1 MDSKL
6 RKMGIL
12 ASMAVILLVALN
24 REQLSPTSGQNT
36 AVSGA
41 QNAGDGEAVDPVPE
55 GTGETDTAEA
65 DGRIG
70 NDLKAFLKDNTFFDP
85 DVNPIL
91 EAAKDNSHRLSLV
104 ATSVEKDL
112 RIQIVDNE
120 GVPVTGE
127 SFYVRVDGL
136 GDYKDLDQDGVIY
149 IADLDSGDYYME
161 LLPIEGYKVPI
172 TETKVHVKEKVEY
185 LAIDDI
191 SLLIK
196 TEDEVDADA
205 EDSAV
210 AGALA
215 DADKTEIQKLQTTSG
230 NAKVGIDVSKW
241 NGTIDWDKVKNAGVQ
256 FAIVR
261 AGYRGSVTGSLVE
274 DPQFV
279 ANMKGATAA
288 GIPVGMYFFT
298 QATDE
303 KEAVEEASA
312 VLELIRDF
320 QLSYPVFI
328 DTEGAGGNGR
338 ADGLNAETR
347 TLVCEAFCRTVE
359 NAGYT
364 AGVYASRNWYNN
376 NLQTARLENYHI
388 WLAEYRSVPLY
399 QGYYKTWQYTSKGKV
414 DGIDGRVDINITN
427 E

>member
-12 ASMAVILLVALN
+12 ASMAVILLVALAVMYVN

-215 DADKTEIQKLQTTSG
+215 DADKTEQHRQEIIGNRQSELYSEVLQGYKDEAEWVLNEKVWKTVTFDNLFTTTVESTETETVDSTEPAATEEQTETTG
-230 NAKVGIDVSKW
+230 Q
-241 NGTIDWDKVKNAGVQ
+241 TE
-256 FAIVR
+256 
-261 AGYRGSVTGSLVE
+261 SVAET
-274 DPQFV
+274 
-279 ANMKGATAA
+279 
-288 GIPVGMYFFT
+288 
-298 QATDE
+298 
-303 KEAVEEASA
+303 EAV
-312 VLELIRDF
+312 DG
-320 QLSYPVFI
+320 
-328 DTEGAGGNGR
+328 TE
-338 ADGLNAETR
+338 
-347 TLVCEAFCRTVE
+347 
-359 NAGYT
+359 
-364 AGVYASRNWYNN
+364 
-376 NLQTARLENYHI
+376 
-388 WLAEYRSVPLY
+388 SV
-399 QGYYKTWQYTSKGKV
+399 Q
-414 DGIDGRVDINITN
+414 
-427 E
+427 

>member
-12 ASMAVILLVALN
+12 ASMAVILLVALAVMYVN

-215 DADKTEIQKLQTTSG
+215 DADKTE
-230 NAKVGIDVSKW
+230 W
-241 NGTIDWDKVKNAGVQ
+241 NGIIDWDKVKNAGVQ

-288 GIPVGMYFFT
+288 GIPVGVYFFT

-338 ADGLNAETR
+338 ADGLDAETR
-347 TLVCEAFCRTVE
+347 TLV
-359 NAGYT
+359 
-364 AGVYASRNWYNN
+364 
-376 NLQTARLENYHI
+376 
-388 WLAEYRSVPLY
+388 
-399 QGYYKTWQYTSKGKV
+399 
-414 DGIDGRVDINITN
+414 
-427 E
+427 